1 MKKAVDF
8 CHWLKGC
15 LDINIY
21 PEELD
26 KYQIQIINEK
36 LEEVFQA
43 LEKEEQEVKK
53 SSLSFLCG
61 SSTLCIVPQAHE
73 KQNK

>member
-15 LDINIY
+15 LDTQIF

-36 LEEVFQA
+36 LDEVFQT
-43 LEKEEQEVKK
+43 LEKEEQETKK
-53 SSLSFLCG
+53 SSLSFPWG
-61 SSTLCIVPQAHE
+61 STTCIVPQLHG
-73 KQNK
+73 KQDK